1 MQSVDPFG
9 YKPQV
14 MRQGSSLNQRD
25 RHDQIVLIKS
35 AQLVSHAQDSTSAA
49 LQRGLVDQVKHL
61 RQFLWRRGH
70 LFDLDGKQ
78 FSVPLQDQV
87 DFSGILI
94 PVIVQ
99 EWLLTGVLIGLDDF
113 RYGIVFQQCPLMAP
127 SMAVSGLLQRVR

>member
-49 LQRGLVDQVKHL
+49 LQRRVK
-61 RQFLWRRGH
+61 FL
-70 LFDLDGKQ
+70 
-78 FSVPLQDQV
+78 
-87 DFSGILI
+87 
-94 PVIVQ
+94 
-99 EWLLTGVLIGLDDF
+99 
-113 RYGIVFQQCPLMAP
+113 
-127 SMAVSGLLQRVR
+127 

>member
-49 LQRGLVDQVKHL
+49 LQWGLVDQVKYL
-61 RQFLWRRGH
+61 RQFFGGEAI
-70 LFDLDGKQ
+70 F
-78 FSVPLQDQV
+78 
-87 DFSGILI
+87 LI
-94 PVIVQ
+94 SM
-99 EWLLTGVLIGLDDF
+99 GNSF
-113 RYGIVFQQCPLMAP
+113 P
-127 SMAVSGLLQRVR
+127 SRSRIRSISLASLSR

>member
-49 LQRGLVDQVKHL
+49 LQWGLVDQVKYL

-87 DFSGILI
+87 DFSGILN
-94 PVIVQ
+94 PGNS
-99 EWLLTGVLIGLDDF
+99 TG
-113 RYGIVFQQCPLMAP
+113 MAP
-127 SMAVSGLLQRVR
+127 DRRSDRS